1 MSDYEVD
8 PDLLRE
14 CIEVAIGPGK
24 RDGPETDYTCPFCE
38 KAGYSPPSHLH
49 VNFRKNVAL
58 CHRCAWGC
66 RDLKFLV
73 LALLGKIPKS
83 ISRVTSDQD
92 VEDVVHAILFAND
105 HDVPVERTTP
115 ITLPTE
121 FIPLTGRPKD
131 RHGQVVLAYLK
142 SRGVP
147 FDRLVEV
154 GAGYCAEGAFC
165 GYAVFPVHVR
175 GELITFTSRRVTGL
189 GSKQKHAWA
198 SDASLALFNYDN
210 VVESRRV
217 FVGEGPF
224 DAFAF
229 QKRLDAGDGGVATL
243 GTKLHLRQARLLSYL
258 PCEEIVVCYDQD
270 ASDKARKAAAT
281 IRKITGKKTSIIFPE
296 RDPDEYSL
304 DDLDR
309 LVESR
314 SVCDPEMDE
323 IRSILQE

>member
-8 PDLLRE
+8 PDLLHQ
-14 CIEVAIGPGK
+14 CIEATLGTGK
-24 RDGPETDYTCPFCE
+24 RDGPETEYPCPFCE
-38 KAGYSPPSHLH
+38 KAGYDPPSHLH
-49 VNFRKNVAL
+49 VNYRKNKAL
-58 CHRCAWGC
+58 CHRCEWKT

-83 ISRVTSDQD
+83 ISRLTSDQD
-92 VEDVVHAILFAND
+92 VEDVVNAILFPTAD
-105 HDVPVERTTP
+105 TTEVPREQPVH
-115 ITLPTE
+115 LPEE
-121 FIPLTGRPKD
+121 FIPLTGNPKD
-131 RHGQVVLAYLK
+131 RHGKVILEYLQK
-142 SRGVP
+142 RGVP

-210 VVESRRV
+210 VIESRRV

-229 QKRLDAGDGGVATL
+229 QKRLDVGDGGVATL
-243 GTKLHLRQARLLSYL
+243 GTKLHMRQARLLSYL
-258 PCEEIVVCYDQD
+258 PCEEIVVCYDAD
-270 ASDKARKAAAT
+270 APDKARKAAT
-281 IRKITGKKTSIIFPE
+281 MIQRVTGKTTSLVFPE
-296 RDPDEYSL
+296 RDPDEYTL
-304 DDLDR
+304 DDLER
-309 LVESR
+309 LIEGR
-314 SVCDPEMDE
+314 TICDPEVDE